1 MTQKRDEVKVTGVT
15 ECMRISMTSEATSFV
30 IAFATLLFVFSL
42 VSRKISGTVVTAPMI
57 FVAAGLLLSPEG
69 LDLVELS
76 AGSSFVL
83 LVAEVALVL
92 TLFADA
98 SRIELRALGQKGG
111 LQNRLLFLGLPLVI
125 FTGTASAAVI
135 FTDLTL
141 PEAALLGAILAP
153 TDAGLGQTIVNNPK
167 LPIRARQ
174 GLNIESGL
182 NDGGAIPFF
191 IFFLVLASGEELNQ
205 PIGTLL
211 SLALEQIGFGAFVG
225 IALGLLGGW
234 LSGRASRAGWTSEL
248 YHRIEFLA
256 LAITSWLVAD
266 GIGGSGFVAAFLAGM
281 ASGAMGRRVEEEEI
295 IFTEA
300 EGSILSLA
308 VFFIFGVVTATRLS
322 AIGFS
327 EIVYAVL
334 SLTAIRM
341 VPVAISLIGTKLHR
355 ETVLFLGWFGPRGLA
370 SVVLLL
376 IAIEEAE
383 GIQGLE
389 TISLVVT
396 TTVLLSVF
404 AHGISANPASE
415 WYSRR
420 VAALPE
426 DAPELGEVKE
436 LPARPEFNAPENPQ
450 GNSREKTQ

>member
-1 MTQKRDEVKVTGVT
+1 
-15 ECMRISMTSEATSFV
+15 MTSEATSFV
-30 IAFATLLFVFSL
+30 IAFAALLFIYSL
-42 VSRKISGTVVTAPMI
+42 VSRKISRTVVTGPMI
-57 FVAAGLLLSPEG
+57 FVVAGILLSPEG
-69 LDLVELS
+69 LDMIELS
-76 AGSSFVL
+76 ASSSFVL
-83 LVAEVALVL
+83 TVAEVALVL

-98 SRIELRALGQKGG
+98 SRIELRALRQKEG
-111 LQNRLLFLGLPLVI
+111 LQNRLLFLALPLVI
-125 FTGTASAAVI
+125 FLGATSAAVI
-135 FTDLTL
+135 FTDLTFA
-141 PEAALLGAILAP
+141 EAAILGAILAP
-153 TDAGLGQTIVNNPK
+153 TDAGLGQAIVSNPK
-167 LPIRARQ
+167 MPVRVRQ
-174 GLNIESGL
+174 ALNIESGL

-211 SLALEQIGFGAFVG
+211 TLALEQIGFGAVVG
-225 IALGLLGGW
+225 ISLGLLGGW
-234 LSGRASRAGWTSEL
+234 LSGRASRAGWTSGL
-248 YHRIEFLA
+248 YQKIEFLA
-256 LAITSWLVAD
+256 LAIASWLVAD

-308 VFFIFGVVTATRLS
+308 VFFIFGIVAATWLP
-322 AIGFS
+322 AVGFYDV
-327 EIVYAVL
+327 VYAVL

-341 VPVAISLIGTKLHR
+341 VPVAISLIGAKLHR

-383 GIQGLE
+383 ELPGLE
-389 TISLVVT
+389 TISLVVI

-415 WYSRR
+415 WYLKI

-426 DAPELGEVKE
+426 DAPELGEMKE
-436 LPARPEFNAPENPQ
+436 LPARPGFDALENPR
-450 GNSREKTQ
+450 GDSREKMQ

>member
-1 MTQKRDEVKVTGVT
+1 
-15 ECMRISMTSEATSFV
+15 MTSETTSFV
-30 IAFATLLFVFSL
+30 IAFAALLFVYSL
-42 VSRKISGTVVTAPMI
+42 VSQRISKTVITGPMI
-57 FVAAGLLLSPEG
+57 FVAAGILLSPEG
-69 LDLVELS
+69 LDMIEIS
-76 AGSSFVL
+76 ESSSFVL
-83 LVAEVALVL
+83 TIAEVALVL

-98 SRIELRALGQKGG
+98 SRIELRSLGQRGG

-125 FTGTASAAVI
+125 FFGAASAAVI

-141 PEAALLGAILAP
+141 AEAAVLGAILAP
-153 TDAGLGQTIVNNPK
+153 TDAGLGQAIVSNPK
-167 LPIRARQ
+167 VPVRVRQ
-174 GLNIESGL
+174 ALNIESGL

-191 IFFLVLASGEELNQ
+191 IFFLVLAGGEKLNQ

-295 IFTEA
+295 VFTEA

-308 VFFIFGVVTATRLS
+308 VFFIFGVVTATRLP

-327 EIVYAVL
+327 EVVYAVL

-355 ETVLFLGWFGPRGLA
+355 ETILFLGWFGPRGLA

-383 GIQGLE
+383 GLPGLE
-389 TISLVVT
+389 TISLVVI

-415 WYSRR
+415 WYSKI
-420 VAALPE
+420 VTALPE
-426 DAPELGEVKE
+426 EAPEMGEVKE
-436 LPARPEFNAPENPQ
+436 LPARPGFNAPENPS
-450 GNSREKTQ
+450 GNSRERTQ

>member
-1 MTQKRDEVKVTGVT
+1 
-15 ECMRISMTSEATSFV
+15 MTSEATSFV
-30 IAFATLLFVFSL
+30 IAFAALLFVYSL
-42 VSRKISGTVVTAPMI
+42 VSRKISRTVVTAPMI
-57 FVAAGLLLSPEG
+57 FVAAGMLLSPEG

-76 AGSSFVL
+76 ASSSFVL
-83 LVAEVALVL
+83 TVAEVALVL

-98 SRIELRALGQKGG
+98 SRIELKALRQKEG
-111 LQNRLLFLGLPLVI
+111 LQNRFLFLALPLVI
-125 FTGTASAAVI
+125 FLGAASAAVI
-135 FTDLTL
+135 FTDLTFA
-141 PEAALLGAILAP
+141 EAAFLGAILAP
-153 TDAGLGQTIVNNPK
+153 TDAGLGQAIVSNPK
-167 LPIRARQ
+167 VPVRVRQ
-174 GLNIESGL
+174 ALNIESGL

-211 SLALEQIGFGAFVG
+211 SLALEQVGFGALVG

-234 LSGRASRAGWTSEL
+234 LSGRASGAGWTSGL

-256 LAITSWLVAD
+256 LAIVSWLAAD

-308 VFFIFGVVTATRLS
+308 VFFIFGIVTATGLS
-322 AIGFS
+322 TIGFP
-327 EIVYAVL
+327 ELVYAVL
-334 SLTAIRM
+334 SLTVIRM
-341 VPVAISLIGTKLHR
+341 VPVAISLMGTKLHR

-383 GIQGLE
+383 GLPGLE
-389 TISLVVT
+389 TISLVVI

-404 AHGISANPASE
+404 AHGISAGPGSE
-415 WYSRR
+415 WYSKL
-420 VAALPE
+420 VAALPR
-426 DAPELGEVKE
+426 DAPELGEMKE
-436 LPARPEFNAPENPQ
+436 LPARPGFNAPENPQ

>member
-1 MTQKRDEVKVTGVT
+1 
-15 ECMRISMTSEATSFV
+15 MTSETTSFV
-30 IAFATLLFVFSL
+30 IAFAALLFVYSL
-42 VSRKISGTVVTAPMI
+42 ASQRISKTVVTGPMI
-57 FVAAGLLLSPEG
+57 FVAAGILLSPEG
-69 LDLVELS
+69 LDMIEIS
-76 AGSSFVL
+76 ASSSFVL
-83 LVAEVALVL
+83 TIAEVALVL

-98 SRIELRALGQKGG
+98 SRIELKALRQREG
-111 LQNRLLFLGLPLVI
+111 LQNRLLFLALPLVI
-125 FTGTASAAVI
+125 FLGAASAAVI
-135 FTDLTL
+135 FTDLTFA
-141 PEAALLGAILAP
+141 EAAILGAILAP
-153 TDAGLGQTIVNNPK
+153 TDAGLGQAIVSNPK
-167 LPIRARQ
+167 VPVRVRQ
-174 GLNIESGL
+174 ALNIESGL

-211 SLALEQIGFGAFVG
+211 SLALEQIGFGAVVG
-225 IALGLLGGW
+225 ISLGLIGGW
-234 LSGRASRAGWTSEL
+234 LSGRASRAGWTSGL
-248 YHRIEFLA
+248 YQRIEFLA
-256 LAITSWLVAD
+256 LAITSWLVAA

-308 VFFIFGVVTATRLS
+308 VFFIFGIVAATRLP
-322 AIGFS
+322 AVGFY
-327 EIVYAVL
+327 ELVYAVL

-341 VPVAISLIGTKLHR
+341 IPVAISLIGAKLHR

-383 GIQGLE
+383 GLPGLE

-404 AHGISANPASE
+404 AHGISTNPASE
-415 WYSRR
+415 WYAKI
-420 VAALPE
+420 VAVLPE
-426 DAPELGEVKE
+426 DAPEMGEMKE
-436 LPARPEFNAPENPQ
+436 LPARPGFNAPKNPP
-450 GNSREKTQ
+450 GSSRERTQ